1 MPGPPE
7 LSGSLEAFY
16 RGIHELGYT
25 EEQNII
31 LERRFGEWKGDRL
44 SERAA
49 ELVRLNVD
57 VIVAWS
63 TPSAIAAKRAT
74 NTIPIVAAVMA
85 DPVGDELVVS
95 LSRPGGNVTGTT
107 FLGPEL
113 VAKRLGLLK
122 ETIPGLSRV
131 AALWHPGAYGKRTME
146 NLLQET
152 EDAARALAVQLQL
165 VRAFGPE
172 DFDSAFSAMRNEKAG
187 AFIVLP
193 SPMLFTEHKRIIE
206 QAAASRLAGI
216 YQAREF
222 VDEGGLMSYGA
233 NLDELYRRSATYM
246 DKILKGTK
254 PADLPVEQ
262 PTKIELVINLKTA
275 KALGVDVPA
284 TLLGSADVLIE

>member
-1 MPGPPE
+1 MDEARLQRGCMRRREFIILLGCSAAWPSEARAQQLRKLPRVGILMPGPPE
-7 LSGSLEAFY
+7 FSGGLKAFY

-63 TPSAIAAKRAT
+63 TPSIAAKRAT

-113 VAKRLGLLK
+113 VAKRLGFLK
-122 ETIPGLSRV
+122 ETIPDLSRV

-152 EDAARALAVQLQL
+152 EDAARALGVQLQL
-165 VRAFGPE
+165 VRAFCPE

-193 SPMLFTEHKRIIE
+193 KPNAVHGAQTHHR
-206 QAAASRLAGI
+206 AGGCKS
-216 YQAREF
+216 
-222 VDEGGLMSYGA
+222 VGWNLPSEGV
-233 NLDELYRRSATYM
+233 RRRGWTYV
-246 DKILKGTK
+246 LRS
-254 PADLPVEQ
+254 Q
-262 PTKIELVINLKTA
+262 PR
-275 KALGVDVPA
+275 
-284 TLLGSADVLIE
+284 